1 MGAESNCEAGRSCP
15 RIIRSIWIFLFL
27 SLFNSVMQMGG
38 RKGGHLINTRDTHA
52 THDKLIRSVDGER
65 TKRIRTLRAVVGGG
79 GEVGAD
85 KK

>member
-1 MGAESNCEAGRSCP
+1 MPADNSVNLDFSF
-15 RIIRSIWIFLFL
+15 SL
-27 SLFNSVMQMGG
+27 SLQQCHANGRTEGRPFNKHTGYM
-38 RKGGHLINTRDTHA
+38 RHTHA
-52 THDKLIRSVDGER
+52 THDKLIRSAVDGER